1 MKCYVSSASED
12 FVSFSILDPETL
24 SSELPSEQL
33 SSELSHQRTVFI
45 RLWERWCIHGPKGAR
60 FNRTHSGWFES
71 YTFLDWLMT
80 VFLPAAKKQTGPKV
94 QIGDNLSSHL
104 NEDIVSA
111 CERNNIRFVFLP
123 PNSTHLT
130 QPLNVAFFHPLKL
143 AWRKVLCDYKSKQIT
158 GAGTITKDEFLA
170 FLKKWEDQV
179 GFSNSKNLQQAFQTY
194 GIFQL
199 DVVQN
204 CNKMLIL

>member
-1 MKCYVSSASED
+1 MFESKQPGVVKCYVSSASED

-80 VFLPAAKKQTGPKV
+80 VFLPAAKKQTGPKCRLATISRV
-94 QIGDNLSSHL
+94 ILMKTL
-104 NEDIVSA
+104 
-111 CERNNIRFVFLP
+111 C
-123 PNSTHLT
+123 
-130 QPLNVAFFHPLKL
+130 QPVKE
-143 AWRKVLCDYKSKQIT
+143 IT
-158 GAGTITKDEFLA
+158 FGLYFCH
-170 FLKKWEDQV
+170 
-179 GFSNSKNLQQAFQTY
+179 QTAHT
-194 GIFQL
+194 
-199 DVVQN
+199 
-204 CNKMLIL
+204 